1 MSEGLLTVGESTFYP
16 APQRGVGLIE
26 ILVAVLVFA
35 VGILG
40 VTAMQLAAKRS
51 GYEST
56 QRSIATSLARDIIE
70 RMRSNPGELDNY
82 AVADLGSAAVTYTT
96 DCNLASCTP
105 AALAERDLY
114 EWNEL
119 LKGASEQVVVEGLTS
134 NAGGLVD
141 SRACITHDA
150 GNIQVAIAWRGV
162 NEMTNPTESDCG
174 DASGLYGDEN
184 KQRRLLVMTTYIR
197 VP

>member
-1 MSEGLLTVGESTFYP
+1 MAERAFNSAS
-16 APQRGVGLIE
+16 QRGVGLVE
-26 ILVAVLVFA
+26 ILVAILVFA

-70 RMRSNPGELDNY
+70 RMRSNPAQLDTY
-82 AVADLGSAAVTYTT
+82 VVTDLGSTAVSFTT
-96 DCNLASCTP
+96 DCNLASCSP

-119 LKGASEQVVVEGLTS
+119 LKGASEQVVIDGLTS

-141 SRACITHDA
+141 SRACITNDA

-162 NEMTNPTESDCG
+162 TEMTNPAESDCG
-174 DASGLYGDEN
+174 DSSGLYGDEN

-197 VP
+197 EP